1 MARRN
6 VYMTDETTT
15 QVEKYMEE
23 NNLTTH
29 TQGVRNIV
37 AEHHDEKLKQE
48 TELSIR
54 LKSIDKNVEVL
65 THLVVFM
72 AESMSAVRHDKRFS
86 TLYEEAL
93 QARERDIKRHV
104 SDSELMFNE

>member
-29 TQGVRNIV
+29 TEAVRNIV
-37 AEHHDEKLKQE
+37 AEHHEEKLKQE
-48 TELSIR
+48 TELSTK

-65 THLVVFM
+65 THLMIFM
-72 AESMSAVRHDKRFS
+72 AESMSATKHDKRFS

-93 QARERDIKRHV
+93 EAREREIKRHV
-104 SDSELMFNE
+104 SGSELMFNE